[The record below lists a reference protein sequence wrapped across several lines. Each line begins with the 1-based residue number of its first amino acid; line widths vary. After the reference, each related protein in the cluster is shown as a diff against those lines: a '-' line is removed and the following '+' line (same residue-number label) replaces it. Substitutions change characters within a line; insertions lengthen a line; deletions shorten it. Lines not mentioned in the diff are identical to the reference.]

1 VVALAEEAY
10 ILDFCSRWLP
20 AWTGNDPEGL
30 LRFYAEQAFYRDPA
44 NPNGLKGH
52 AQMRPYFTKLL
63 AANPNWTWEAV
74 EVFPTRRGFIMKWR
88 ATIPVGRQTITEYGM
103 DIVELENGRVTRNE
117 VFFDRTQWL
126 TAMPSKPEPTRKK

>member
-20 AWTGNDPEGL
+20 AWTGNDPESL

-63 AANPNWTWEAV
+63 AANPSWTWEAV

-88 ATIPVGRQTITEYGM
+88 ATIPVGRQTITEYGI

-117 VFFDRTQWL
+117 VFFDRSQWL
-126 TAMPSKPEPTRKK
+126 AAMPSKPEPARKK